1 MIILRQGLVRNKA
14 SFFLTESFLWLFNG
28 HFKSEQKNSDVSVL
42 VQVGAECLDLTFPV
56 HKHLALRL
64 LRAQGPPSTVHSAA
78 LHERS
83 GTDTDGCLHSRLH
96 WGRGPNEL
104 RA

>member
-1 MIILRQGLVRNKA
+1 MAILNLNKR
-14 SFFLTESFLWLFNG
+14 
-28 HFKSEQKNSDVSVL
+28 NSDVSVL

-64 LRAQGPPSTVHSAA
+64 LRAQGPPPMLRAQGPPSTVHSAA

-83 GTDTDGCLHSRLH
+83 GTGFACSV
-96 WGRGPNEL
+96 L
-104 RA
+104 RALRGKKNLPRPPRPPR